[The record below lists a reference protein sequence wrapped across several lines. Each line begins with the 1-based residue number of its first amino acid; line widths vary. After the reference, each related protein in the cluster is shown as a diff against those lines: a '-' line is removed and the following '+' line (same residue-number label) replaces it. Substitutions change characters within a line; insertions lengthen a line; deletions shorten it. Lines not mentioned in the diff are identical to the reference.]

1 MEGYVTGG
9 DPQALF
15 EGAALDSRR
24 IRGGEL
30 FFALSGE
37 QTDGHLYVGS
47 ALESGAAGAVVD
59 RPIGLEGSD
68 GESGGC
74 LVLVDDTYEALHEL
88 TRHVR
93 SSFPDHLVAVTGSA
107 GKTTT
112 KELLAAMLATSFRT
126 AASPG
131 NLNNLYGFPLALLNL
146 ADDTEWMVAEMG
158 MSETG
163 ELGKVSRL
171 GRPDV
176 VLLLNVLPVHL
187 GSFGSLRAVGEAK
200 AEIVEGLQDGGL
212 IVLNAGDEELL
223 RIGELC
229 EQRRP
234 DAKIQWF
241 GLEANQRS
249 RVQVLELEMAPEGR
263 PGSRFDLSVEGQR
276 APVDLHLPGAHNVE
290 NCLAAATVALAL
302 GCDLQEIAHAASR
315 VLPAPMRGSIFDL
328 ETGARVWDDSY
339 NSNPDAL
346 ERTLVAAS
354 QIDCHRRWAI
364 LGEMLELGPA
374 ASSYHQ
380 QSGRQAA
387 RLGFSPVVG
396 VGELARD
403 LVAGAEEGGAEVL
416 WLPDAARA
424 AEFAAGE
431 LAEGDLLLVKGSR
444 GVGLEEVVRTL
455 REGS

>member
-1 MEGYVTGG
+1 MEGCVTSG
-9 DPQALF
+9 DPRALF

-24 IRGGEL
+24 IEGGEL
-30 FFALSGE
+30 FFALGGE
-37 QTDGHLYVGS
+37 RTDGHLYVGS

-59 RPIGLEGSD
+59 RAIRLDRADSD
-68 GESGGC
+68 SRGC
-74 LVLVDDTYEALHEL
+74 LVQVNDTYEALHDL

-93 SSFPDHLVAVTGSA
+93 SSFPEHLVGVTGSA

-112 KELLAAMLATSFRT
+112 KEVLAAMLATSFRT

-146 ADDTEWMVAEMG
+146 PEDTEWMVAEMG
-158 MSETG
+158 MSETR
-163 ELGKVSRL
+163 ELAKLSRL

-176 VLLLNVLPVHL
+176 VLLLNVLPAHL
-187 GSFGSLRAVGEAK
+187 GSFGSLREVGEAK

-212 IVLNAGDEELL
+212 IVLNADDEELR

-234 DAKIQWF
+234 DAEIQWF
-241 GLEANQRS
+241 SLEVNARS
-249 RVQVLELEMAPEGR
+249 RIQVSGLEMAPEGR
-263 PGSRFDLSVEGQR
+263 PGSRFDLSVDGQR
-276 APVDLHLPGAHNVE
+276 AAVDLRLAGAHNVE

-302 GCDLQEIAHAASR
+302 GCDLQEIANAASR
-315 VLPAPMRGSIFDL
+315 VEPAPMRGSIFDL

-346 ERTLVAAS
+346 ERTLVAVS
-354 QIDCHRRWAI
+354 QIECDRRWAI
-364 LGEMLELGPA
+364 LGEMLELGPTA
-374 ASSYHQ
+374 ASYHLQ
-380 QSGRQAA
+380 AGRQAA

-403 LVAGAEEGGAEVL
+403 LVAGAVEGGIEAV
-416 WLPDAARA
+416 WLPDAAAA
-424 AEFAAGE
+424 AEFAANE
-431 LAEGDLLLVKGSR
+431 IAEGDLVLVKGSR
-444 GVGLEEVVRTL
+444 SVGLEDVVRTL
-455 REGS
+455 RDGI

>member
-1 MEGYVTGG
+1 MEGCVTSG

-15 EGAALDSRR
+15 SGAALDSRR
-24 IRGGEL
+24 IEGGEL
-30 FFALSGE
+30 FFALGGE

-47 ALESGAAGAVVD
+47 ALENGAAGAVVD
-59 RPIGLEGSD
+59 RSIEIDGAEGA
-68 GESGGC
+68 GHGC
-74 LVLVDDTYEALHEL
+74 LVRVDDTYEALHDL

-93 SSFPDHLVAVTGSA
+93 SSCPEHLVGVTGSA

-112 KELLAAMLATSFRT
+112 KEILAAMLRTSFRT

-146 ADDTEWMVAEMG
+146 PEDIEWMVAEMG

-163 ELGKVSRL
+163 ELGKISRL

-187 GSFGSLRAVGEAK
+187 GSFGNLREVGEAK
-200 AEIVEGLQDGGL
+200 AEIVEGLQEGGL

-223 RIGELC
+223 RIGELY

-234 DAKIQWF
+234 DAEIQWF
-241 GLEANQRS
+241 GLEADDRS
-249 RVQVLELEMAPEGR
+249 RVQVSGLEMAPEGR
-263 PGSRFDLSVEGQR
+263 PGSRFNLSADGQS
-276 APVDLHLPGAHNVE
+276 AAVDLHLVGAHNVE

-302 GCDLQEIAHAASR
+302 GCGLQEIADAASMVR
-315 VLPAPMRGSIFDL
+315 PAPMRGSIFDL
-328 ETGARVWDDSY
+328 ESGARVWDDSY

-354 QIDCHRRWAI
+354 QIESGRRWAI
-364 LGEMLELGPA
+364 LGEMLELGPMA
-374 ASSYHQ
+374 ASYHLVA
-380 QSGRQAA
+380 GREAA

-403 LVAGAEEGGAEVL
+403 LVAGAQKGGVEAV
-416 WLPDAARA
+416 WLPDAASA
-424 AEFAAGE
+424 TEFAVDE
-431 LAEGDLLLVKGSR
+431 IAEGDLVLVKGSR
-444 GVGLEEVVRTL
+444 SVGLEAVVRTL
-455 REGS
+455 RDGI